1 MNLKETPF
9 LSLFLYFF
17 YPCWDNWF
25 PLVFTETKTNAF
37 GKKLRKQ
44 VKERLDYYEK
54 RLASRRKKI
63 DAKNAA
69 IDSIMNKGMPR
80 D

>member
-1 MNLKETPF
+1 M
-9 LSLFLYFF
+9 
-17 YPCWDNWF
+17 
-25 PLVFTETKTNAF
+25 VFTETNTNAF

-54 RLASRRKKI
+54 RLASRLKKI
-63 DAKNAA
+63 DVKNAA

-80 D
+80 DKRFALLLFPAPMPL